1 MYQVKSRVIKNEEV
15 AEGYFRLSLEC
26 PEVAVKAV
34 PGQFVM
40 LRVGNSY
47 DPLLRR
53 PFSIHRINKSQQSGI
68 EILYKVIGKG
78 TGMMAHIKAG
88 EVPSLIGPLGNGF
101 SINGELGE
109 ALVVGGGIGAAP
121 LLALAEKLTGKGEGE
136 DRKVSVF
143 LGGRSKE
150 DILCVEEFKG
160 IGAEV
165 HIATDDGSLGHKGFV
180 TELLEKYLSRLTGD
194 SPDSTAPLHFARKSG
209 TVPSATSHV
218 SRLFSCGP
226 HLMSK
231 RVAEIAKK
239 HNTPC
244 QVSLEAHMAC
254 GVGACLGCVIKVR
267 GQEPGVRSRGGV
279 TPPLQPATGC
289 FVPCDTQLPETSFK
303 RVCMEGPV
311 FDAEEVVWD

>member
-53 PFSIHRINKSQQSGI
+53 PFSIHRIIKGSGI
-68 EILYKVIGKG
+68 EILYKIIGKG

-101 SINGELGE
+101 SINGEFGE

-121 LLALAEKLTGKGEGE
+121 LLALADGLRKSRELGVGSREKRRVT
-136 DRKVSVF
+136 VF
-143 LGGRSKE
+143 LGGRSKD
-150 DILCVEEFKG
+150 DILCVEEFKVL
-160 IGAEV
+160 GAEV
-165 HIATDDGSLGHKGFV
+165 QIATDDGSLGHKGFV
-180 TELLEKYLSRLTGD
+180 TELLENYLSSHSSLLTPH
-194 SPDSTAPLHFARKSG
+194 SSL
-209 TVPSATSHV
+209 V
-218 SRLFSCGP
+218 FSCGP

-239 HNTPC
+239 YNTPC

-267 GQEPGVRSRGGV
+267 SSEFGVRSK
-279 TPPLQPATGC
+279 TDLELNSQLPAPNSQLSCGC
-289 FVPCDTQLPETSFK
+289 DSESVPCDTQLPESSFK

-311 FDAEEVVWD
+311 FNAEDVLWD

>member
-26 PEVAVKAV
+26 PELAEKAV

-53 PFSIHRINKSQQSGI
+53 PFSIHRIIKGSGI
-68 EILYKVIGKG
+68 EILYKIIGKG

-101 SINGELGE
+101 SINGEFGE
-109 ALVVGGGIGAAP
+109 VLVVGGGIGTAP
-121 LLALAEKLTGKGEGE
+121 LLALAEKLTGNGEGIGKE
-136 DRKVSVF
+136 RKVIVL
-143 LGGRSKE
+143 LGGRSKD

-160 IGAEV
+160 LGAEV
-165 HIATDDGSLGHKGFV
+165 QVATDDGSLGHKGFV
-180 TELLEKYLSRLTGD
+180 TELLDQYLGQ
-194 SPDSTAPLHFARKSG
+194 PQGTAP
-209 TVPSATSHV
+209 TCI
-218 SRLFSCGP
+218 FSCGP

-231 RVAEIAKK
+231 RVAGIAKK
-239 HNTPC
+239 YNTPC

-267 GQEPGVRSRGGV
+267 SSEFGVRNKTDLELNSRLL
-279 TPPLQPATGC
+279 TPNSQLSCGC
-289 FVPCDTQLPETSFK
+289 DSESVPCDTQLPESSFK

-311 FDAEEVVWD
+311 FNAEDVLWD

>member
-26 PEVAVKAV
+26 PEVAEKAG

-53 PFSIHRINKSQQSGI
+53 PFSIHRINKWSGI

-88 EVPSLIGPLGNGF
+88 EGASVIGSLGNGF
-101 SINGELGE
+101 SFTEELGE

-121 LLALAEKLTGKGEGE
+121 LLALAEKLTGKGIGE
-136 DRKVSVF
+136 ERKVIVF
-143 LGGRSKE
+143 LGGKSKE
-150 DILCVEEFKG
+150 DILCVEEFKE

-165 HIATDDGSLGHKGFV
+165 QIATDDGSLGHKGFV
-180 TELLEKYLSRLTGD
+180 TELLERYLGQ
-194 SPDSTAPLHFARKSG
+194 PQGTAPTRI
-209 TVPSATSHV
+209 
-218 SRLFSCGP
+218 FSCGP

-239 HNTPC
+239 YNTPC

-254 GVGACLGCVIKVR
+254 GVGACLGCVIKVKGSGVR
-267 GQEPGVRSRGGV
+267 GQ
-279 TPPLQPATGC
+279 
-289 FVPCDTQLPETSFK
+289 F
-303 RVCMEGPV
+303 
-311 FDAEEVVWD
+311 